1 MFVEIFLF
9 PMNFLISVG
18 IFQCSTLKLS
28 KCITL
33 SPFTYKPIQRVSIL
47 GQLLFIIYI
56 NDLYNVSNI
65 LQPIMFAENTNLFS
79 SHSNIKDLFD
89 NVNLELNKI
98 TVWFKANKL
107 SLNEGKTKYTF
118 FHKFCQKDN
127 IPLMLPQLVIK
138 GKVTEWMTSIK
149 TLAILLVEHLSW
161 KNHIS
166 VVENKVS

>member
-18 IFQCSTLKLS
+18 IFQCPTLKLS

-65 LQPIMFAENTNLFS
+65 LQPIMFAEDTNLFS
-79 SHSNIKDLFD
+79 SHSNTKDLFN
-89 NVNLELNKI
+89 NVNLELDKI

-107 SLNEGKTKYTF
+107 S
-118 FHKFCQKDN
+118 
-127 IPLMLPQLVIK
+127 
-138 GKVTEWMTSIK
+138 
-149 TLAILLVEHLSW
+149 
-161 KNHIS
+161 
-166 VVENKVS
+166 